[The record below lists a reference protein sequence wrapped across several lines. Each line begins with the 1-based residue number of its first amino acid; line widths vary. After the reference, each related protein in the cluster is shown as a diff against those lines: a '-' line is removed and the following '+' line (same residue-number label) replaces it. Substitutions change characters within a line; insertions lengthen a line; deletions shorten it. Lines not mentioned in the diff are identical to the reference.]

1 MTRLPESKRP
11 TLVVEY
17 CLLFGTLNKKRDI
30 ADNAAVE
37 LEFQL
42 AKPPESGG
50 GAGKAGFSGQAEVVV
65 NTLCTTYIQYPT
77 SSR

>member
-1 MTRLPESKRP
+1 MPRLPEFKSH
-11 TLVVEY
+11 TLVVEC
-17 CLLFGTLNKKRDI
+17 CLLFGTLNKKRDV

-42 AKPPESGG
+42 AKPPESGA

-65 NTLCTTYIQYPT
+65 NALCTTYIQYPP